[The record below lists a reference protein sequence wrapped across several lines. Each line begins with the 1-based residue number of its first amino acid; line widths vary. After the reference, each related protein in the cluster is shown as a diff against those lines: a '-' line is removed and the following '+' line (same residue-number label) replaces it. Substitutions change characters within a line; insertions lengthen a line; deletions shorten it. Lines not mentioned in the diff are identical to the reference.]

1 MFFWTLHH
9 LTADALALVV
19 FFPSHKLVEILCGR
33 QTENVNKLYDNL
45 AYAIEISAI
54 SATSCLDSRR
64 FFLAALTSS
73 PKGSKPGQ
81 S

>member
-33 QTENVNKLYDNL
+33 QTENVNKLYDNWQGRYDL
-45 AYAIEISAI
+45 VILNVDKI
-54 SATSCLDSRR
+54 DR
-64 FFLAALTSS
+64 
-73 PKGSKPGQ
+73 
-81 S
+81 